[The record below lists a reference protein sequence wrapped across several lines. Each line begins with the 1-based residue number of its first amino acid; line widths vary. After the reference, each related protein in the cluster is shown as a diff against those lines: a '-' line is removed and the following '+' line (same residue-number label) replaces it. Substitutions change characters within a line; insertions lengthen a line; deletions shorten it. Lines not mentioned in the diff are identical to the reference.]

1 MNFESSEAQN
11 NIRFSL
17 GTIGHLGLFIWSLGI
32 MMFSPSKTIFW
43 SAALCILVLVVIY
56 PRTWRNVLT
65 MRRLTLLLILVIPPL
80 FFFGEIDHEFF
91 GIGISTT
98 GLQTSRQIFLRFL
111 VVMYALEGFTNSVD
125 ITSIAGLLERC
136 GLHGLGFSMGVAI
149 NLIPT
154 LQKSITRSW
163 QSLKMKGGLRKKRWR
178 GLMLFM
184 LTASTNVLV
193 NAEDMALAAESR
205 AFNSGK
211 TRPAPI
217 KKSNFDWVLLP
228 LSVISIVLI
237 IIIK

>member
-17 GTIGHLGLFIWSLGI
+17 GTIGHLGLFIWSLVI
-32 MMFSPSKTIFW
+32 MMFSASKMIFW

-56 PRTWRNVLT
+56 PRTWRSVLT

-80 FFFGEIDHEFF
+80 FFFGEIDHEFL

-98 GLQTSRQIFLRFL
+98 GLHTSRQIFLRFL

-184 LTASTNVLV
+184 LTAVTNVLV

-237 IIIK
+237 IIIR

>member
-17 GTIGHLGLFIWSLGI
+17 GTIGHLGLFIWSLGT

-56 PRTWRNVLT
+56 PRSWRSVLT
-65 MRRLTLLLILVIPPL
+65 MRRLALLLILVIPPL
-80 FFFGEIDHEFF
+80 FFFGEIDHEFL

-98 GLQTSRQIFLRFL
+98 GLQASRQIFLRFL
-111 VVMYALEGFTNSVD
+111 VVMYALEGFTSSVD

-184 LTASTNVLV
+184 LTAVTNVLV

>member
-56 PRTWRNVLT
+56 PRSWRSVLT
-65 MRRLTLLLILVIPPL
+65 MRRLALMLILVIPPL
-80 FFFGEIDHEFF
+80 FFFGEVDCEFL

-184 LTASTNVLV
+184 LTAVTNVLV

-237 IIIK
+237 IIIR